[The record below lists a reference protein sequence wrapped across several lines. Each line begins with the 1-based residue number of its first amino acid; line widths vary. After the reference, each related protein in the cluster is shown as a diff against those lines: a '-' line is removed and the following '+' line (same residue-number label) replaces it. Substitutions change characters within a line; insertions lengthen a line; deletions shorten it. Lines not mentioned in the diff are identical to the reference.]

1 MVQRYTPRHQ
11 ILGLVQLVQIW
22 NALPIGLEDGV
33 DGTANRQL
41 QLVTQSNYSR
51 KILLNS
57 GTLIHLAAIITA
69 GKIVLHVILKVKYH
83 DWPSYSQSKT
93 KIGSYNI
100 VKCIPLFYISLDACI
115 PYSEKTCHQVGA
127 RFNLEKGGG
136 GFAFVGNYSVKG
148 CYAWH
153 SGKYAGK
160 IFYGTGGTIKEMQ
173 ALVADP
179 KYRPQGY
186 DCAGDLRK

>member
-83 DWPSYSQSKT
+83 DWPSYS
-93 KIGSYNI
+93 
-100 VKCIPLFYISLDACI
+100 
-115 PYSEKTCHQVGA
+115 
-127 RFNLEKGGG
+127 
-136 GFAFVGNYSVKG
+136 
-148 CYAWH
+148 
-153 SGKYAGK
+153 
-160 IFYGTGGTIKEMQ
+160 
-173 ALVADP
+173 
-179 KYRPQGY
+179 
-186 DCAGDLRK
+186 